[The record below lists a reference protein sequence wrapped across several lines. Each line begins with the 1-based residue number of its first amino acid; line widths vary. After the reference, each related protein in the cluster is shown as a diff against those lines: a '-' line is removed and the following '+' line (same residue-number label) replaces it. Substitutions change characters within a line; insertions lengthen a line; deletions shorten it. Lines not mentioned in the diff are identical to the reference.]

1 MILAVAHLSVGLN
14 GTLNVGVSNVQS
26 NQSPHQRGLESG
38 ISNKHG
44 A

>member
-1 MILAVAHLSVGLN
+1 MIVPVAHLSVGVN
-14 GTLNVGVSNVQS
+14 GYLNVGVKYVQS

-38 ISNKHG
+38 ISNKCW